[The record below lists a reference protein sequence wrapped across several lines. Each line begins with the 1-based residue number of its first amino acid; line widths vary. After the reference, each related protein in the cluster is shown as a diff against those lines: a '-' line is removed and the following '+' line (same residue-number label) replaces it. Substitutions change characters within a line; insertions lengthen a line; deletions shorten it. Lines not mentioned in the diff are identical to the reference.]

1 VSIIFNVFINVSVL
15 QYFFI
20 FNKGISMKKRNIVL
34 CSISL
39 IISLAINAKEEVKLS
54 WQATQV
60 ADGLYM
66 LMGVGGFTGGNL
78 GLSIGD
84 DGVILIDDAMP
95 STLDIMNKALTEV
108 TPNDID
114 FLINTHVHGDHTG
127 NNKVMGE
134 RGVHIVGHENLR
146 KHLLTKGVTD
156 AKGNKID
163 APKSSLPMI
172 TFSKSMDFHLNGI
185 DAHIFHLPHAHTD
198 GDAAIHFTNVNV
210 IHMGD
215 TMFNKMFPY
224 IDYSSGGSLDGYIEA
239 QKTVLGLVDDETKII
254 PGHGPLANKQD
265 LINSITMLED
275 ARSLVAQLI
284 KQGKT
289 EDEILKINPLKEK
302 YESFSWGF
310 ITTEKMTKQVYQGL
324 STKKM

>member
-1 VSIIFNVFINVSVL
+1 MS
-15 QYFFI
+15 
-20 FNKGISMKKRNIVL
+20 
-34 CSISL
+34 SISL
-39 IISLAINAKEEVKLS
+39 AKEPVRTKPELS
-54 WQATQV
+54 WQATEL

-78 GLSIGD
+78 GLSIGE

-95 STLDIMNKALTEV
+95 STLDIMNKALADI
-108 TPNDID
+108 TPKDID

-127 NNKVMGE
+127 NNKTMGDK
-134 RGVHIVGHENLR
+134 GVHIVGHENLR
-146 KHLLTKGVTD
+146 KHLLKKGVTN
-156 AKGNKID
+156 AKGKQID

-224 IDYSSGGSLDGYIEA
+224 IDFNSGGSLDGYIEA
-239 QKTVLGLVDDETKII
+239 QKTVLGLVNDETKII
-254 PGHGPLANKQD
+254 PGHGPLANKAD
-265 LINSITMLED
+265 LEASIAMLED
-275 ARSLVAQLI
+275 ARSMVAALI
-284 KQGKT
+284 KEGKT
-289 EDEILKINPLKEK
+289 EKEIVNLNPLEAK
-302 YESFSWGF
+302 YKDWHWSF
-310 ITTEKMTKQVYQGL
+310 ITIQKMTKQIYRGL
-324 STKKM
+324 TTVEM